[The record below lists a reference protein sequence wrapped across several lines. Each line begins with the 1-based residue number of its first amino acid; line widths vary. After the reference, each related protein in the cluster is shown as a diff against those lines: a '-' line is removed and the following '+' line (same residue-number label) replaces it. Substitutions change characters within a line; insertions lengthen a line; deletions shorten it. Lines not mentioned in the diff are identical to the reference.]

1 VAFSPDGKKIVT
13 GSGDKTARIWNAD
26 GSGAPLVLKGHESS
40 VYSVA
45 FSPDRKKIV
54 TGSRDETARVWNADG
69 SGVPLVLKGH
79 DSSVS
84 SVAFSPDAKK
94 IVTGSW
100 DKTARVWTVGEET
113 LLAALWDATSDCLD
127 VEWRQALL
135 LESPE
140 EARANHQCCRQE
152 VARRRGW
159 SAP

>member
-1 VAFSPDGKKIVT
+1 
-13 GSGDKTARIWNAD
+13 
-26 GSGAPLVLKGHESS
+26 
-40 VYSVA
+40 
-45 FSPDRKKIV
+45 
-54 TGSRDETARVWNADG
+54 
-69 SGVPLVLKGH
+69 VLKGH

-100 DKTARVWTVGEET
+100 DKTTRVWTVGEET